1 MRQGGKNMTP
11 QQRLQKMIEEKRT
24 EIKNYETNLTF
35 LSSKSKSGNSLVAD
49 VERRIERLKQELAEL
64 EEKLAQT
71 NAE

>member
-1 MRQGGKNMTP
+1 MRQGGKNLTP